1 MTGTELA
8 LTFVRAGAK
17 STNPF
22 RTKEKGA
29 ITMDDLLFG
38 LIYVFGFIGGFL
50 LLLALGDVIMNL
62 LNRIPFVRKKLD
74 NFYDSLPMSDEDW

>member
-1 MTGTELA
+1 
-8 LTFVRAGAK
+8 
-17 STNPF
+17 
-22 RTKEKGA
+22 
-29 ITMDDLLFG
+29 MDDLLFG

-74 NFYDSLPMSDEDW
+74 NFYDSLPMSDADW